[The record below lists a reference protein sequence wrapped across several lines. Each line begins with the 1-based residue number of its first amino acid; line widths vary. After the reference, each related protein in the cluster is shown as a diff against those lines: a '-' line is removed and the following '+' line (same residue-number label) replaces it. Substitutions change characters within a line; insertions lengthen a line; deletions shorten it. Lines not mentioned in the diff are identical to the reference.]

1 MKFIITIS
9 IIISVLSLSAC
20 GGGGSTRSD
29 AQNTKSAEVNVKMA
43 SGYIQRGQ
51 LEVAKEKLLKAIE
64 VDDEYVPAY
73 TTMAVL
79 MDKIGEHDEARNYYL
94 EALDIE
100 PKNPELLNNY
110 GTFLCKMDDVGKLED
125 AVEQFKKALKNQFYE
140 TPQTAHANLG
150 YCLMKHKKYHN
161 YKHSEIHLRKAL
173 KIDPQMKIALITM
186 GELGIKTKRFLMARA
201 YMQRYHSLATATAES
216 LWFQIQAEKALG
228 DQQFFIKLSRQ
239 LLNRFP
245 DSPQAK
251 QLMELSDK

>member
-1 MKFIITIS
+1 MRLIITIS
-9 IIISVLSLSAC
+9 IVISVLTLSAC
-20 GGGGSTRSD
+20 GNKNARTD
-29 AQNTKSAEVNVKMA
+29 DQNSKSAELNVKLA

-51 LEVAKEKLLKAIE
+51 LEVAKEKLEKAIE
-64 VDDEYVPAY
+64 LDDEYVPAY

-79 MDKIGEHDEARNYYL
+79 MDKIGNSDEAENYYL
-94 EALDIE
+94 EALDIQ
-100 PKNPELLNNY
+100 PKNPQLLNNY
-110 GTFLCKMDDVGKLED
+110 GTFLCKMDDIGKLED

-161 YKHSEIHLRKAL
+161 YEDSEMHLRKAL
-173 KIDPQMKIALITM
+173 KINQNMKIALITM

-239 LLNRFP
+239 LLNKFP
-245 DSPQAK
+245 DAPEAK
-251 QLMELSDK
+251 KLMELSDK